1 MRIGLIPLQKK
12 ILTQILNIFLNVY
25 LRNFYYS
32 FPYKKVHINYNKK
45 AWLIKGIKSSCQ
57 QKRDLYK
64 IYKITNDLNFRNYYK
79 SYTKI
84 LSKVIKAAKK
94 STL

>member
-1 MRIGLIPLQKK
+1 MSAPHRYDLVSNSCVSNGVEKFNRKLCKRLKRFGKLELID
-12 ILTQILNIFLNVY
+12 VVSE
-25 LRNFYYS
+25 RNLFT
-32 FPYKKVHINYNKK
+32 
-45 AWLIKGIKSSCQ
+45 
-57 QKRDLYK
+57 DLYK